1 MDESPELECREWPSL
16 AALTG
21 GTAAAAAARF
31 PSLLL
36 LMLVWLFCEAYPA
49 ESAWLVPEELRVCAP
64 DVFVPAAAADGS
76 DADPVDESEEE
87 TTSEEGSAVAR
98 QPSLMDEPDAEE
110 SMEGRCCTRGSEIF
124 NRIEQFPLI

>member
-1 MDESPELECREWPSL
+1 M
-16 AALTG
+16 
-21 GTAAAAAARF
+21 AAAAAARF

-64 DVFVPAAAADGS
+64 DVLVPAAADGS
-76 DADPVDESEEE
+76 DADPVDESEE
-87 TTSEEGSAVAR
+87 TTSEVGSAVAR